1 MPSDPKII
9 AIIPARG
16 GSKGIP
22 RKNLVNFNGRPL
34 VTHSILHG
42 LNSKFIQRVIVS
54 TEDDEIA
61 EVSREHG
68 AEVFPRDPELS
79 RDTTLDIPV
88 FQAVLEDLLEQGD
101 LPDIVVHLRPT
112 TPYRE
117 IEWIDAAIKLL
128 QETESADSVR
138 SVSAPVH
145 HPYRVFRIDEE
156 GLLDPLMKSE
166 HPQPYLLRRQDLP
179 PMYYYN
185 CVIDVTRSATIM
197 HKKSMT
203 GDRILPYIMEP
214 DDVIDIDSKRDL
226 IIARCLFKE
235 NT

>member
-1 MPSDPKII
+1 
-9 AIIPARG
+9 
-16 GSKGIP
+16 
-22 RKNLVNFNGRPL
+22 
-34 VTHSILHG
+34 
-42 LNSKFIQRVIVS
+42 
-54 TEDDEIA
+54 
-61 EVSREHG
+61 
-68 AEVFPRDPELS
+68 
-79 RDTTLDIPV
+79 
-88 FQAVLEDLLEQGD
+88 
-101 LPDIVVHLRPT
+101 
-112 TPYRE
+112 
-117 IEWIDAAIKLL
+117 
-128 QETESADSVR
+128 
-138 SVSAPVH
+138 
-145 HPYRVFRIDEE
+145 
-156 GLLDPLMKSE
+156 MKSE